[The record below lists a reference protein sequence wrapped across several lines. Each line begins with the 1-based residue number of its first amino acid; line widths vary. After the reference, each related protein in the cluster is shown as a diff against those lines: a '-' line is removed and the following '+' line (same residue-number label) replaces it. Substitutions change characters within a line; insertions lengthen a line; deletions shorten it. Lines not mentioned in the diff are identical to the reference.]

1 MGLLRILLALSVLA
15 VHGLEIYK
23 SILLPADTAVLVF
36 YIISGFYIAM
46 ILNEKYIE
54 KNNSYKLF
62 ITNRFLRIYPIH
74 WFILFATV
82 FVNIVKGIFLP
93 YQTWRI
99 IGFLSLLEHP
109 FTLIYFVFSNIFIF
123 GQSLTGF
130 ISITTNKTLVIIEF
144 FRAAK
149 ISQYYFV
156 GQAWTVGVELSFYLI
171 APFIFKLSKKII
183 LVFAIVSFLLNIYLY
198 NISNGNLAM
207 KNVFLPSD
215 LVFFLLGYFS
225 YHYYLKIKSVKNNLL
240 INSLNI
246 SLIIFTILY
255 SFLPDFKFT
264 HMTFTC
270 KQIFYFLFVAITI
283 PFLFNTYKSNK
294 WDREIGELSYPIY
307 MSHMFVKM
315 CCKSIPLKFYLF
327 KNQIFEVLLV
337 ILFSYLLNKIISIPL
352 EKFRQSR
359 IKLA

>member
-1 MGLLRILLALSVLA
+1 MGLLRILLALSVLEL
-15 VHGLEIYK
+15 HGIK
-23 SILLPADTAVLVF
+23 MFKFNLLPGDIAVPAF
-36 YIISGFYIAM
+36 YIISGFYISL
-46 ILNEKYIE
+46 ILNEKYVG
-54 KNNSYKLF
+54 KNNSYNLF

-93 YQTWRI
+93 YQTWQI
-99 IGFLSLLEHP
+99 IGVLSLLQHP
-109 FTLIYFVFSNIFIF
+109 LTFIYFIFSNIFIF
-123 GQSLTGF
+123 GQSLTAF
-130 ISITTNKTLVIIEF
+130 ISITNSKTLFIIEF
-144 FRAAK
+144 FKSAK
-149 ISQYYFV
+149 MSEYYFV

-171 APFIFKLSKKII
+171 APFIFKLSKKFI
-183 LVFAIVSFLLNIYLY
+183 LIFAIFSFLLNIYLY

-240 INSLNI
+240 NNSLNI

-264 HMTFTC
+264 HMPFTC

-294 WDREIGELSYPIY
+294 LDREIGELSYPIY

-315 CCKSIPLKFYLF
+315 CCKSIPLKFYLL
-327 KNQIFEVLLV
+327 KNGVFELFLV

-352 EKFRQSR
+352 EKYRQSR
-359 IKLA
+359 IKLS